1 MIYLGIDDIKS
12 AANGAAVSARTKDQT
27 SSNLDINVDNLT
39 KRKDDMGRTR
49 FESGNNANDLTER
62 RPSFHLGGNDDDL
75 SDDSIPTTSPAAKHT
90 GDDDSSKRDSSLSR
104 LTSASSLRR
113 DNFLSLAAKT
123 ATTSAS
129 SSTVKPDDKVAQ
141 DRFMQYQKQAKLKAE
156 QEKLY
161 KEQEAKK
168 REDEAKQAR
177 LLSRKE
183 TNGNHVNETSCRNS
197 TKQTASTLSDASPS
211 PPSMHQNSLSASLNP
226 QQEMNMDD
234 EQRQKRE
241 IAKRREEDRRRRECQ
256 ALNQSLP
263 FNRHTD
269 VDFSFMNG

>member
-1 MIYLGIDDIKS
+1 MNES
-12 AANGAAVSARTKDQT
+12 ADRRAN
-27 SSNLDINVDNLT
+27 
-39 KRKDDMGRTR
+39 
-49 FESGNNANDLTER
+49 
-62 RPSFHLGGNDDDL
+62 FHLGGNDDEL
-75 SDDSIPTTSPAAKHT
+75 SDASPPRTSPTSKHI
-90 GDDDSSKRDSSLSR
+90 GEGEALKRDSSLSKF
-104 LTSASSLRR
+104 AGGKK
-113 DNFLSLAAKT
+113 DNFLSLAA
-123 ATTSAS
+123 AAASTSIPT

-183 TNGNHVNETSCRNS
+183 TNGNHPNDPTFRN
-197 TKQTASTLSDASPS
+197 TKQSSSATLSDASPS
-211 PPSMHQNSLSASLNP
+211 PPSVIQNSSSISSLNT
-226 QQEMNMDD
+226 QQDANMDD

-269 VDFSFMNG
+269 VDFSFMN